1 MTSDE
6 KRWIDNRPDSGE
18 TDKHHTIEANQL
30 IGAMDMLKSD
40 RFELLSAYLD
50 GEVTAAERREVETW
64 LEHDP
69 ETKRLYERLLNLRQG
84 IGTLPVPTQE
94 PVEQT
99 IQQVYQ
105 RIHRRSQR
113 QAIVWGGTAIA
124 AVFVGAIATLP
135 NSPIAQLARLSKI
148 EPLMVAINDP
158 VVEIPKIVI
167 PTPNGEKQN
176 QNNRPTEP
184 QQHPQ
189 NKNFN

>member
-1 MTSDE
+1 MTSDK
-6 KRWIDNRPDSGE
+6 KRWINNRPDPGE
-18 TDKHHTIEANQL
+18 IGKQHNIEASQL
-30 IGAMDMLKSD
+30 IGAMDMLKRD

-69 ETKRLYERLLNLRQG
+69 ETQRLYERLLNLRQG

-105 RIHRRSQR
+105 RIHRRAQR
-113 QAIVWGGTAIA
+113 RALVWGGSAIA

-135 NSPIAQLARLSKI
+135 NSPVAQIARLSKI

-158 VVEIPKIVI
+158 VVEIPKLVI
-167 PTPNGEKQN
+167 PPPGDERQN
-176 QNNRPTEP
+176 PNNRPIEP
-184 QQHPQ
+184 QHPQ